1 MEARDQK
8 GGKTHDDERKKGM
21 QAVNQCRVKYHIMK
35 GGWIVG

>member
-21 QAVNQCRVKYHIMK
+21 QAVNQ
-35 GGWIVG
+35 